1 MPPLESFPKP
11 TTQTYN
17 RKLLQNKDAGT
28 FKGHSFSRSYRVIL
42 PSSFNIVVPSALVF
56 STQPPVS
63 VYGTVQKRN
72 VVRLFLEAARAVPH
86 VIVSKKGRV
95 LPQHHRAYLSPK
107 TTPARLNS
115 RFLTDQQNINCL
127 PINKGHRLS
136 LRARL
141 TLRGLT

>member
-17 RKLLQNKDAGT
+17 RKLLQTRDAGT
-28 FKGHSFSRSYRVIL
+28 FKRHSFSRSYRVIL
-42 PSSFNIVVPSALVF
+42 PSSFNIVAPSALVF

-72 VVRLFLEAARAVPH
+72 VARLFLEATRAVPR
-86 VIVSKKGRV
+86 VIVSKKGGV
-95 LPQHHRAYLSPK
+95 LPRHHRAYLSPK
-107 TTPARLNS
+107 TTSARLNS
-115 RFLTDQQNINCL
+115 RFLTDQQNINCF
-127 PINKGHRLS
+127 PINKGNRLS